1 MDYLDRLARFVHDA
15 SYATLPPPVVVA
27 ARLVLLDTLGAML
40 AGSRLPENARLAGLA
55 ADRSGPRTATL
66 IGHAERGEPMLA
78 ALVNATAG
86 VALEVDEG
94 NRWGGGHPAI
104 HVLPGLLA
112 VAEELGADGPRL
124 LAAFVAGYDVS
135 SRMGGATV
143 PRFNVH
149 THGTWGTVGTAAAVA
164 RLFELDTTAIRRVMN
179 LAVSMSPANSW
190 TPCFEGATIRNLFPG
205 RSGLQ
210 GVLAVHLHRCGFTA
224 PVDAPA
230 DVYGAILGE
239 RFDPGQTVER
249 LGEDYRI
256 TTNYFKLHACC
267 RINHYALD
275 ALLRIMRAHRFG
287 PDDVEQVTVTSIPFG
302 ERMAEPAPDS
312 MLAAKFS
319 IPYAVAA
326 ALVLGRTDVAAFEEG
341 AVGDPRVRRLAAR
354 VEIASDPAMNP
365 RRPDDYPTAVVT
377 VALADGRTFTDS
389 TVVVRGDAAA
399 PVDPGEVIEKFE
411 ALASPVLGGA
421 GARSVVEAV
430 DRIDELK
437 DVREL
442 TALLGRR
449 AGVGELASR

>member
-1 MDYLDRLARFVHDA
+1 MIA
-15 SYATLPPPVVVA
+15 A

-40 AGSRLPENARLAGLA
+40 AGSRLPENRKLARLVAE
-55 ADRSGPRTATL
+55 RSGPRTAVL
-66 IGHAERGEPMLA
+66 IGHPERAEPMLA
-78 ALVNATAG
+78 ALSNATSG

-104 HVLPGLLA
+104 HTLPGLLA
-112 VAEELGADGPRL
+112 VAEEVGAGGRQV
-124 LAAFVAGYDVS
+124 LAALVAGYDVS

-149 THGTWGTVGTAAAVA
+149 THGTWGTIGTAVAVA
-164 RLFELDTTAIRRVMN
+164 KLLDFDAPALRQVMN

-190 TPCFEGATIRNLFPG
+190 VPCFEGATIRNLFPG

-210 GVLAVHLHRCGFTA
+210 GVLAVHLYRCGFTA
-224 PVDAPA
+224 PADAPG
-230 DVYGAILGE
+230 DVYGVILGE
-239 RFDPGQTVER
+239 RFDPAEVVAR

-267 RINHYALD
+267 RINHAALD
-275 ALLRIMRAHRFG
+275 ALGRITRVHRFA

-302 ERMAEPAPDS
+302 ERMAEPAPAT

-326 ALVLGRTDVAAFEEG
+326 SLVLGRTDLEAFDDAAVA
-341 AVGDPRVRRLAAR
+341 DPRIRTLAAR
-354 VEIASDPAMNP
+354 VEIGSDPAMNP

-377 VALADGRTFTDS
+377 VALRDGRTLTES
-389 TVVVRGDAAA
+389 TTVVRGDSAA
-399 PVDPGEVIEKFE
+399 PADLGEIIEKFE
-411 ALASPVLGGA
+411 TLAAPVLGAA
-421 GARSVVEAV
+421 GARAVVEVV

-437 DVREL
+437 DVRDL
-442 TALLGRR
+442 TSLLVS
-449 AGVGELASR
+449 AA